1 MNRETDQLAIEALQL
16 AAQAEAFGERCRAQG
31 DEDGARRER
40 SLALLLRA
48 QADEWSPAVAR
59 GWKEIADHVGASVDT
74 AQKYALQSID
84 PLPVFVDHLGTGA
97 KVSAIRAWIVRQR
110 VPYRLAVRSKRTG

>member
-1 MNRETDQLAIEALQL
+1 MKHDTDQLATDALQL
-16 AAQAEAFGERCRAQG
+16 AAHAEAFAKLCDANG
-31 DEDGARRER
+31 DVEGARRER

-110 VPYRLAVRSKRTG
+110 VPYRVAVRSKRAG